1 MRQKGFVPAIFYG
14 RSAENMLL
22 AVKNDELVKLHKDKK
37 DHAFIKLIIDDG
49 GNKKIEKLSLIKE
62 LQVQPLTG
70 KFYHA
75 DFYEVDMKHK
85 LTIDVSLRFIG
96 KAIGVENGGELQHI
110 KREVKVSCL
119 PANLPDHIDVDV
131 SALDIGD
138 SIKVKE
144 LKLAEG
150 ITVLDPP
157 DAAVAAVAVI
167 KVIKATPE
175 EEEVA
180 AEEGAA
186 AAASSGSW
194 PTAKHRQ
201 QKEKDCPEKKK
212 KRKNK
217 TIAINNWARENVSL
231 YFSKNFFR
239 AHKREGASDVLDCWF
254 GKSGKSLSG
263 YKTQHRVYGF
273 GKTGR

>member
-1 MRQKGFVPAIFYG
+1 MEITELAAQVRKEHKKGPARRLRQQGFVPAIFYG
-14 RSAENMLL
+14 RSAENILL
-22 AVKNDELVKLHKDKK
+22 AVNNKELLKLHKDKK
-37 DHAFIKLIIDDG
+37 DHSFIKLLIDDG

-85 LTIDVSLRFIG
+85 LTLDVLLRFIG

-110 KREVKVSCL
+110 KREVKISCL

-144 LKLAEG
+144 LKLPEG

-167 KVIKATPE
+167 KIAKATPE
-175 EEEVA
+175 EE
-180 AEEGAA
+180 AA
-186 AAASSGSW
+186 AAAKAAAAEEAEAA
-194 PTAKHRQ
+194 TATAATPATAEKPE
-201 QKEKDCPEKKK
+201 KEKGKEK
-212 KRKNK
+212 
-217 TIAINNWARENVSL
+217 
-231 YFSKNFFR
+231 
-239 AHKREGASDVLDCWF
+239 
-254 GKSGKSLSG
+254 GK
-263 YKTQHRVYGF
+263 
-273 GKTGR
+273 

>member
-1 MRQKGFVPAIFYG
+1 MEITELAAQVRKEQKKGPARRLRQQGFVPAVFYG
-14 RSAENMLL
+14 RSAENILL
-22 AVKNDELVKLHKDKK
+22 AVKNIELLKLHKNRK
-37 DHAFIKLIIDDG
+37 DHSFIKLIIDDG
-49 GNKKIEKLSLIKE
+49 GKKKIEKLSLIKE

-85 LTIDVSLRFIG
+85 LTFEVSLLFTG
-96 KAIGVENGGELQHI
+96 KAVGVENGGELQHI

-131 SALDIGD
+131 SLLNIGD

-167 KVIKATPE
+167 KVVKPTPAE
-175 EEEVA
+175 EE
-180 AEEGAA
+180 AA
-186 AAASSGSW
+186 AAAAAAAEGA
-194 PTAKHRQ
+194 TAEAPAGEDKAEKD
-201 QKEKDCPEKKK
+201 KEKEK
-212 KRKNK
+212 
-217 TIAINNWARENVSL
+217 
-231 YFSKNFFR
+231 
-239 AHKREGASDVLDCWF
+239 
-254 GKSGKSLSG
+254 GK
-263 YKTQHRVYGF
+263 
-273 GKTGR
+273 

>member
-1 MRQKGFVPAIFYG
+1 MEITELAVQVRKEQKKGPARRLRQKGFVPAIFYG
-14 RSAENMLL
+14 RSAENILL
-22 AVKNDELVKLHKDKK
+22 AVNNKELLKLHKDKK
-37 DHAFIKLIIDDG
+37 DHSFIKLIIDDG

-85 LTIDVSLRFIG
+85 LTFEVSLRFTG

-119 PANLPDHIDVDV
+119 PVNLPDHIDVDV
-131 SALDIGD
+131 SELNIGD

-167 KVIKATPE
+167 KVVKATPE
-175 EEEVA
+175 EEE
-180 AEEGAA
+180 AA
-186 AAASSGSW
+186 AAAAAVAAEAATTEA
-194 PTAKHRQ
+194 PAAEEKTE
-201 QKEKDCPEKKK
+201 KEKGKEK
-212 KRKNK
+212 
-217 TIAINNWARENVSL
+217 
-231 YFSKNFFR
+231 
-239 AHKREGASDVLDCWF
+239 
-254 GKSGKSLSG
+254 
-263 YKTQHRVYGF
+263 
-273 GKTGR
+273 